1 MTILYKGKNVSNFN
15 FVFVGKIKLNFYYKM
30 MTEKIYDNFQEKYK
44 NSVFQILKI
53 CKASSNFDFNST
65 VRNKIHGLCDCLE
78 ISSQKC
84 FRQLVKLNI
93 KINSSTYSFSI

>member
-53 CKASSNFDFNST
+53 CKASSNFDFNSA
-65 VRNKIHGLCDCLE
+65 VRKKIHWVVRLFGNKFIE
-78 ISSQKC
+78 M
-84 FRQLVKLNI
+84 F
-93 KINSSTYSFSI
+93 SSTSQTEY

>member
-53 CKASSNFDFNST
+53 CKAFSNFDFNST
-65 VRNKIHGLCDCLE
+65 IERKIHW
-78 ISSQKC
+78 
-84 FRQLVKLNI
+84 FV
-93 KINSSTYSFSI
+93 